1 MRRVPPAVPHRWVDS
16 IVSGLGRCEP
26 SSAPLVASPP
36 ALPPCPE
43 AVAACT
49 SRGRVGPRWLGDTG
63 LDAFCCGGGEE
74 SSVFVRRVF
83 WPRPVKDRW
92 PPVVRCSSAATV
104 APQLVAAGEV
114 VRAAVGCRGRGP
126 PGLWLRFALPG
137 SGTWDAG
144 TSQEGGRSVGWCRAL
159 EYGRQVRSLDSCA
172 GASRATLGSRDS
184 ASLPTARCGCGRSI
198 RGGLVLSPGV
208 RGQSGRGSSGDLR
221 GLPSC
226 CRGCGGHRPPWGQC
240 FWRVNSFSQP
250 RGVTAPQTQSLPC
263 CPFSPRCRGVG
274 VCSSEAGMSFTPR
287 RTQLLSRDALWW
299 TTSGTGRLCS
309 RSCPRMLA
317 HGRAWPASRE
327 ARPVLRAC
335 GLPGRGAALGPSR

>member
-1 MRRVPPAVPHRWVDS
+1 M
-16 IVSGLGRCEP
+16 
-26 SSAPLVASPP
+26 
-36 ALPPCPE
+36 
-43 AVAACT
+43 
-49 SRGRVGPRWLGDTG
+49 
-63 LDAFCCGGGEE
+63 
-74 SSVFVRRVF
+74 FVRRVF

-126 PGLWLRFALPG
+126 LGLWLRFALPG

-335 GLPGRGAALGPSR
+335 GLPGRGLHWVRPDEGLSLAAFLLSPGVLPGPEATGSSSLTPVRSTCALVPVGGLLPAPEEEGAVGLGTVLTHWAGLLRRG